1 MRGDPKNP
9 AAWLQFADQDLIRA
23 KLMLREEDFTACLGF
38 LQQAAEKFVKG
49 KLIEQGW
56 KLQRVHNLPS
66 LIEEAERRGLGR
78 LLKHETAALLAVEY
92 IAGRYPTEIADPEPT
107 PERVRACMK
116 EVSSMVRPSPNDKSK
131 ESAGLSLP
139 EGKQLGDTDQK
150 GRGGR

>member
-1 MRGDPKNP
+1 VRGDPKKP
-9 AAWLQFADQDLIRA
+9 AVWFQFADQDLIRA
-23 KLMLREEDFTACLGF
+23 KVMLREEDFAGCLGF

-66 LIEEAERRGLGR
+66 LVEEAERRGLGR

-107 PERVRACMK
+107 PERVRSCMK
-116 EVSSMVRPSPNDKSK
+116 EVSSMVRPAPNDKSK
-131 ESAGLSLP
+131 ESGGLP
-139 EGKQLGDTDQK
+139 KEEQLGDPDHDQK
-150 GRGGR
+150 RRGGL

>member
-1 MRGDPKNP
+1 
-9 AAWLQFADQDLIRA
+9 
-23 KLMLREEDFTACLGF
+23 MLREEDFAGCLGF

-66 LIEEAERRGLGR
+66 LIEEAEHRGLGR

-107 PERVRACMK
+107 PERVRSCMK
-116 EVSSMVRPSPNDKSK
+116 EVSSMVRPAPNDKSK
-131 ESAGLSLP
+131 KTAGVSLP
-139 EGKQLGDTDQK
+139 EEKQLGDTDHDQK
-150 GRGGR
+150 RRGGL